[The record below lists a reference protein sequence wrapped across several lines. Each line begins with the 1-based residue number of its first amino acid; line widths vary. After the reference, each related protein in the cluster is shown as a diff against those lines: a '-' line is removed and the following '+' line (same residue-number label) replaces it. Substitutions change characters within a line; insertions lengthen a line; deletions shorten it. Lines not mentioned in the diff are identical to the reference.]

1 MKKWIGYL
9 FLVIFLV
16 FTLPVKQIGESLLK
30 KNTTDQV
37 DDTDANTN
45 ETAKQQQQMQE
56 EVLHKCIL
64 PSYMACSGALDIN
77 HSADKMLLAD
87 CRLIPHF
94 VPDIATPP
102 PNQA

>member
-9 FLVIFLV
+9 FLVIFLI

-30 KNTTDQV
+30 KNTNEQV
-37 DDTDANTN
+37 DGSDANTN

-64 PSYMACSGALDIN
+64 PYYAACSGALDIN
-77 HSADKMLLAD
+77 LAADEMFLAD

-102 PNQA
+102 PNRA